1 MEKIPEYCCFIER
14 KFDNLLIYIFV
25 CVNLIQIFKKIINGE
40 MPCYKIFETEHSLA
54 FLDAFPIT
62 PGHSLLVP
70 KAPVRFNTQGKF
82 SLISDICLVL
92 QL

>member
-1 MEKIPEYCCFIER
+1 
-14 KFDNLLIYIFV
+14 
-25 CVNLIQIFKKIINGE
+25 

-70 KAPVRFNTQGKF
+70 KATVCPKKYMPTYR
-82 SLISDICLVL
+82 VL
-92 QL
+92 HVVMKVA